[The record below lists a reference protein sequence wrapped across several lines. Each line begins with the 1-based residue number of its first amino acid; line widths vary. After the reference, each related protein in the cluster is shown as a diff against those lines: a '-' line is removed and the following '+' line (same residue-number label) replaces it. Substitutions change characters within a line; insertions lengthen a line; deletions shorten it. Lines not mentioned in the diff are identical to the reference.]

1 MQGVTIRAATGADH
15 DALVEQFQGLNA
27 VEDGISH
34 DRDSSRAG
42 AEASLAASARAVA
55 DSGGHRLVA
64 ERDGAV
70 LGHLFLAFR
79 TAATYVRP
87 EFREHGYVSELFVR
101 EAARGEGIGRALLAE
116 AERLTRQ
123 RGLDRLMIGVLAGN
137 DGAEALY
144 RRTGFAPYALTLLKA
159 L

>member
-1 MQGVTIRAATGADH
+1 MQGVTIRAATAADH

-34 DRDSSRAG
+34 DRDPSRAG

-55 DSGGHRLVA
+55 HSGGHKLVA

-70 LGHLFLAFR
+70 LGHMFLAFR
-79 TAATYVRP
+79 TAAAYVRP

-116 AERLTRQ
+116 AERLTRE
-123 RGLDRLMIGVLAGN
+123 RGLDRLMIAVVAGN

-144 RRTGFAPYALTLLKA
+144 RRSGFASYALTLLKT